1 MKNEKH
7 LKQVKNDWKIMKN
20 ILKSMI
26 NNEKQLKLAKSMQNS
41 QQYV

>member
-7 LKQVKNDWKIMKN
+7 LKPVKNDWTIMKN

-26 NNEKQLKLAKSMQNS
+26 NNEKQLNIGEINAKQ
-41 QQYV
+41 